1 MNLLNNINVGK
12 KIILLVIV
20 LLLCITSVAVL
31 GISRLQNVN
40 SESEALYQNNL
51 LALSSIKEANIQL
64 INQQR
69 AVRNAILIP
78 ENFDAYYADYEEAEK
93 ILQQEMDIVGKRLV
107 TAAALKDYQELHQAY
122 LALAPLQKNIFE
134 LIKTSALE
142 RLVKEIVDMRPTVN
156 ILDENMT
163 KLSEVIE
170 LAAENRSKQ
179 VAKATQQ
186 GLVLSLS
193 VLGCALFLGGL
204 LGFFIRRSIANPLM
218 DITEKAALVAGGNL
232 DQEFRLNQRDE
243 LGSLSQALEQMV
255 VNLRSRIAEAEQKS
269 QEAEEQSQK
278 AQEAML
284 EANAAKENAE
294 AGQRAILDAAEQ
306 VEIVNSHRTTFCPG

>member
-1 MNLLNNINVGK
+1 MLNNINVGK